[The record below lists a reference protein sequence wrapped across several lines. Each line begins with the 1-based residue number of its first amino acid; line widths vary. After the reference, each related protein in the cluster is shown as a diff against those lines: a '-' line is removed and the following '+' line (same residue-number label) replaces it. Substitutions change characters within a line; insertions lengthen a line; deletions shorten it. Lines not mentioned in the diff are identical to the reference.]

1 MTRPQRWSC
10 WPRGR
15 KTWTAS
21 SRQFQATKA
30 SWLDSQGKDGTRTA
44 FTEMATAVVKTK
56 EEKRRWRRLGTYS
69 AAQKLKEATTELR
82 RQWLENRG
90 KERGKRRRLWLKRMA
105 RKLKEATTK
114 PFPSPARRPDGHARD
129 WKQAEARRRCSASGE
144 HCSSKLQVCHTP
156 KFTNYSQ
163 IFITTQKSP
172 KTKVVQ
178 NWKFYNF
185 ASITIS

>member
-21 SRQFQATKA
+21 SRQFQAIKA

-44 FTEMATAVVKTK
+44 FTEMATALGRRCELVGATTTTVVKTK

-69 AAQKLKEATTELR
+69 AAQKLKEATMELFPCQRDIKDGHDAPGTPKKVR
-82 RQWLENRG
+82 RQ
-90 KERGKRRRLWLKRMA
+90 
-105 RKLKEATTK
+105 
-114 PFPSPARRPDGHARD
+114 
-129 WKQAEARRRCSASGE
+129 CSLGGE
-144 HCSSKLQVCHTP
+144 HCSQKLQNCHTP

-163 IFITTQKSP
+163 IFITTQKKSP

-178 NWKFYNF
+178 NRKFYNF